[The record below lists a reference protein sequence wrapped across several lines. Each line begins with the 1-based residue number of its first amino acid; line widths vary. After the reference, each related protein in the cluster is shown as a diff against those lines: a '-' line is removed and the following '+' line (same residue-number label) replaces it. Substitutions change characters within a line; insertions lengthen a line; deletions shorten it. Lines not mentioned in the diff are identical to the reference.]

1 MKRLARDPIRRRPG
15 GRPGRG
21 FTILELLIATT
32 LTLMLMATVVTI
44 FGAVSRSVR
53 ESRAVLEMAGRLR
66 VVKDR
71 LEHDLE
77 GLTVVPAPPRRPD
90 AGEGYLEIVEGPWGV
105 DRTDPTFMMPVNVDT
120 GLPDTTVADFDDVLM
135 FTSRNRKVPF
145 VGRYRNKRLGIDTTI
160 QSEEAEVMWFV
171 RSNTLYRRV
180 LLVAPQWMRPAD
192 GNWDVDPSYVDNNY
206 SGDMVNNPIDDAS
219 DDNGVIDRADL
230 TDADGNFH
238 AFHEWYDLSARPELD
253 PTGSA
258 PPWNPPT
265 NAVRWGWK
273 LNTLGDLTKRENRFA
288 HRLTAVDSSPWSIR
302 RWGQLRLPTLCEC
315 SHPWWMTWVNATPNT
330 SDLEDP
336 AYLPAVTPQ
345 LNVDLWAEPHPW
357 PEVHRELGTLQYSD
371 GRYLGPRIAEDVML
385 TNVIGFDVKVWDPG
399 ARLFYAVNDR
409 GTPLDLSDDTSV
421 TSVVVKP
428 GDPGYALAFAHRVY
442 YESSGAPASPGVTP
456 SVVAT
461 GAYVDMG
468 YAEFPLATYF
478 PTADAPTLAIGRG
491 MSSFS
496 GPGDLRSQ
504 LVSWVDANGDGVMN
518 PGELVG
524 GRTYDTWSTH
534 YENDGGPGTDGF
546 DNNGNGIVDEPAEWQ
561 FTPPYFAPLRGIQV
575 EIRTFDPDSRQV
587 RSVTLVMDFLK

>member
-105 DRTDPTFMMPVNVDT
+105 VEGPMDGIPPTAPPTDASLMRPVNIDT
-120 GLPDTTVADFDDVLM
+120 GLMDTTVADFDDVLM

-145 VGRYRNKRLGIDTTI
+145 VGRYRDGTI
-160 QSEEAEVMWFV
+160 RAEEAEVMWFV
-171 RSNTLYRRV
+171 RGNTLYRRV
-180 LLVAPQWMRPAD
+180 LLIAPHEMYNIDVNPA
-192 GNWDVDPSYVDNNY
+192 G
-206 SGDMVNNPIDDAS
+206 G
-219 DDNGVIDRADL
+219 NGVIDAADL

-253 PTGSA
+253 PTG
-258 PPWNPPT
+258 T
-265 NAVRWGWK
+265 VTWGWK
-273 LNTLGDLTKRENRFA
+273 LNTLGDLTKRDNRFA
-288 HRLTAVDSSPWSIR
+288 HRVVYNDAFPWSIR
-302 RWGQLRLPTLCEC
+302 RWGQLRLPTLSEC
-315 SHPWWMTWVNATPNT
+315 SHPAWMTWGNPIPDPDNR
-330 SDLEDP
+330 DDP
-336 AYLPAVTPQ
+336 ARLPSVTPSQ
-345 LNVDLWAEPHPW
+345 VVDLWAEPHPW
-357 PEVHRELGTLQYSD
+357 PEVDRELGTLRYSD
-371 GRYLGPRIAEDVML
+371 GRYSVSPDPDNVRLRIAEDVML
-385 TNVIGFDVKVWDPG
+385 TNVIGFDVKVWDPT
-399 ARLFYAVNDR
+399 APLFQGVNDN
-409 GTPLDLSDDTSV
+409 GTPLDLTDDSPTPDLPSPDV
-421 TSVVVKP
+421 IVKP
-428 GDPGYALAFAHRVY
+428 GDPGYILALAHWVNQRATNPAPW
-442 YESSGAPASPGVTP
+442 SSPYIPR
-456 SVVAT
+456 AT
-461 GAYVDMG
+461 GAYVDIG
-468 YAEFPLATYF
+468 YGEAPILQGLLPADPATA
-478 PTADAPTLAIGRG
+478 TIVRNL
-491 MSSFS
+491 SSFS
-496 GPGDLRSQ
+496 HSGDSRSG
-504 LVSWVDANGDGVMN
+504 LV
-518 PGELVG
+518 
-524 GRTYDTWSTH
+524 RTYDTWSSH
-534 YENDGGPGTDGF
+534 YEHDAWSEAYQCYGPGTDGF